1 MAVRAV
7 VPRRVMP
14 NRDLARDYV
23 WRSEIRLRALAVL
36 YDAESWADVVL
47 ESQEIV
53 ELTLKGLLRRCGV
66 APPRM
71 HDVSEMLIAEHE
83 RLPLPLREHLDI
95 MVAVSRRMQGDR
107 ELAFYNAE
115 DLMASGI
122 YTVED
127 ADRARADAEALVALI
142 APHV

>member
-1 MAVRAV
+1 
-7 VPRRVMP
+7 MP
-14 NRDLARDYV
+14 NRDLARDYLR
-23 WRSEIRLRALAVL
+23 RSEIRLRALAVL
-36 YDAESWADVVL
+36 YDAGSWADVVF

-71 HDVSEMLIAEHE
+71 HDVSEVLVSERE
-83 RLPLPLREHLDI
+83 RLPPPLHEHLDS
-95 MVAVSRRMQGDR
+95 MVGVSRRMHGDR
-107 ELAFYNAE
+107 ELALLDAE
-115 DLMASGI
+115 DLTPSGI
-122 YTVED
+122 YTVDD